1 VKGTARAL
9 TTAVLLWSLPATPM
23 AVRAQPLESPTL
35 AREQILIVPVALQ
48 ASPAQQTVPKNTATV
63 VNVTLARPP
72 GTGTALVPADALV
85 FAQIRGPAFGS
96 PVVLTAR
103 PNEPLAIPALAL
115 TGLYVVDNIRLVS
128 GGHTLLQAVPDSVTI
143 EVIDKV
149 LVSQVTSRPLTAQE
163 IKDKGIVVD
172 QTNFK
177 VVNFT
182 AAFGVEGRKVSVD
195 FPMVLPTQRGASAPA
210 AVPALTLPPLQ
221 QTTATVSAAQL
232 PQLQLALQV
241 PSVSVSGLLL
251 RVEDQELEDKFLIPS
266 FPAAIIIPGNIAYLN
281 QFFSVLLMVSNVA
294 PGQSSLVVRDIK
306 AEIVLPAGKDTVPDT
321 SDDPL
326 RMAVVGTPP
335 APQSKIQPV
344 VQPGPDGKLGTADDI
359 FFVGPGQ
366 SGNAEFLVEGR
377 QEGTH
382 QVQIKISGTL
392 YGLPIGPIKISG
404 SATGVVEVRN
414 PTFALTLSHPATVS
428 AGEEYDF
435 DVIVTNT
442 SDTPANF
449 VNLSL
454 LPRSISGAVLLSS
467 ETVSIETI
475 APGDST
481 TATFRLLAQQTGTVT
496 STSFSSDG
504 IPGKFHARAAA
515 GGRLAAE
522 GPAGRCGGDAGP
534 GVGARDVA
542 RHSDGTHTDH
552 AADRLRA
559 RHRRRGR
566 RPTARAGRVAP
577 VRRSRSH
584 AGRPRQRV
592 HADR

>member
-1 VKGTARAL
+1 
-9 TTAVLLWSLPATPM
+9 M

-85 FAQIRGPAFGS
+85 FAQIRGPAF
-96 PVVLTAR
+96 
-103 PNEPLAIPALAL
+103 
-115 TGLYVVDNIRLVS
+115 
-128 GGHTLLQAVPDSVTI
+128 
-143 EVIDKV
+143 
-149 LVSQVTSRPLTAQE
+149 VSQVTSRPLTAQE

-335 APQSKIQPV
+335 AP
-344 VQPGPDGKLGTADDI
+344 TA
-359 FFVGPGQ
+359 
-366 SGNAEFLVEGR
+366 S
-377 QEGTH
+377 
-382 QVQIKISGTL
+382 
-392 YGLPIGPIKISG
+392 
-404 SATGVVEVRN
+404 SAPRT
-414 PTFALTLSHPATVS
+414 
-428 AGEEYDF
+428 
-435 DVIVTNT
+435 T
-442 SDTPANF
+442 S
-449 VNLSL
+449 
-454 LPRSISGAVLLSS
+454 SS
-467 ETVSIETI
+467 S
-475 APGDST
+475 
-481 TATFRLLAQQTGTVT
+481 
-496 STSFSSDG
+496 
-504 IPGKFHARAAA
+504 
-515 GGRLAAE
+515 
-522 GPAGRCGGDAGP
+522 
-534 GVGARDVA
+534 
-542 RHSDGTHTDH
+542 
-552 AADRLRA
+552 
-559 RHRRRGR
+559 
-566 RPTARAGRVAP
+566 AP
-577 VRRSRSH
+577 VRAATPNSSWRDGRRALTRSRSRSR
-584 AGRPRQRV
+584 ARCTDCRSAPSRSAAAPPAWSRS
-592 HADR
+592 ATRRSR

>member
-1 VKGTARAL
+1 
-9 TTAVLLWSLPATPM
+9 M

-115 TGLYVVDNIRLVS
+115 TGLYVVDNVRLVS
-128 GGHTLLQAVPDSVTI
+128 GGRTLLQAVPDSVTI

-326 RMAVVGTPP
+326 RMAWLRASPP
-335 APQSKIQPV
+335 ASCRSRFH
-344 VQPGPDGKLGTADDI
+344 GARGGDEW
-359 FFVGPGQ
+359 
-366 SGNAEFLVEGR
+366 S
-377 QEGTH
+377 
-382 QVQIKISGTL
+382 
-392 YGLPIGPIKISG
+392 
-404 SATGVVEVRN
+404 
-414 PTFALTLSHPATVS
+414 S
-428 AGEEYDF
+428 AGM
-435 DVIVTNT
+435 VHGGP
-442 SDTPANF
+442 PA
-449 VNLSL
+449 SW
-454 LPRSISGAVLLSS
+454 RSR
-467 ETVSIETI
+467 
-475 APGDST
+475 
-481 TATFRLLAQQTGTVT
+481 FRC
-496 STSFSSDG
+496 
-504 IPGKFHARAAA
+504 
-515 GGRLAAE
+515 
-522 GPAGRCGGDAGP
+522 AGRGTDWC
-534 GVGARDVA
+534 GAR
-542 RHSDGTHTDH
+542 
-552 AADRLRA
+552 RA
-559 RHRRRGR
+559 SG
-566 RPTARAGRVAP
+566 
-577 VRRSRSH
+577 
-584 AGRPRQRV
+584 
-592 HADR
+592 